1 MTALGANRKLL
12 IGGLLGLV
20 FLWSYGPTIR
30 DLVSV
35 WASVE
40 DYSHGFLVVPAA
52 ILILWFRR
60 AGRPTIDQSFHPE
73 GLILIV
79 VAGAMRWISVRYF
92 IDAIDGWS
100 LVVWIAGATWFL
112 CGWPVLRWAL
122 PAIVFLLFMVPLPY
136 RAETAVKLPLQRI
149 ATSGSSWVLQTLGQP
164 ALPEGTTIV
173 LGDVHLDIEQACAG
187 LRIFVGVLALAYLIV
202 LFSCRNWWERALL
215 LLASIPIA
223 VLANVLRITTT
234 ALLYQQFADHSIRK
248 QIHDCDGLFTIFV
261 GAALLAFAAWYLKRL
276 IRKVELADP
285 RSLFQTA

>member
-1 MTALGANRKLL
+1 MTVLGVNRKLL

-20 FLWSYGPTIR
+20 FLWSYAPTMR

-35 WASVE
+35 WTSVA

-52 ILILWFRR
+52 ILILWLTRD
-60 AGRPTIDQSFHPE
+60 GRPTIDRRFHPE

-79 VAGAMRWISVRYF
+79 VAAALRWISARYF
-92 IDAIDGWS
+92 IDAVDGWS
-100 LVVWIAGATWFL
+100 LVVWITGATWFL

-122 PAIVFLLFMVPLPY
+122 PAIVFLLFMVPLPF
-136 RAETAVKLPLQRI
+136 RVETAVSLPLQRI

-173 LGDVHLDIEQACAG
+173 LGDVHLEIQQACAG
-187 LRIFVGVLALAYLIV
+187 LRMFMGVLALAYVII
-202 LFSCRNWWERALL
+202 LFSCRNRWERALL
-215 LLASIPIA
+215 LLASIPAA

-234 ALLYQQFADHSIRK
+234 ALLYQRFADHSIRQ
-248 QIHDCDGLFTIFV
+248 QIHDYAGLFTIFV

-276 IRKVELADP
+276 IRKVELVDS

>member
-1 MTALGANRKLL
+1 MIVLGVNRKLL

-20 FLWSYGPTIR
+20 FLWSYAPTMR

-35 WASVE
+35 WTSVA

-52 ILILWFRR
+52 ILILWLTRD
-60 AGRPTIDQSFHPE
+60 GRPTIDRRFHPE

-79 VAGAMRWISVRYF
+79 VAAALRWISARYF
-92 IDAIDGWS
+92 IDAVDGWS

-122 PAIVFLLFMVPLPY
+122 PAIVFLLFMVPLPF
-136 RAETAVKLPLQRI
+136 RVETAVSLPLQRI

-173 LGDVHLDIEQACAG
+173 LGDVHLEIQQACAG
-187 LRIFVGVLALAYLIV
+187 LRMFMGVLALAYVII
-202 LFSCRNWWERALL
+202 LFSCRNRWERALL
-215 LLASIPIA
+215 LLASIPAA

-234 ALLYQQFADHSIRK
+234 ALLYQRFADHSIRQ
-248 QIHDCDGLFTIFV
+248 QIHDYAGLFTIFV

-276 IRKVELADP
+276 IRKVELVDS